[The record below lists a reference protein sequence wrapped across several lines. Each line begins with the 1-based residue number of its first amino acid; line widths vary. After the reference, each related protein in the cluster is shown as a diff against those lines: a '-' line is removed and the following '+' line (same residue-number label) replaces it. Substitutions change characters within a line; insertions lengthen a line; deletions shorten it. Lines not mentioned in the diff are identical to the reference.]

1 MTIGDKIRSMND
13 EELAKLLTRCIDA
26 NRSIYDDWDYTYT
39 LPITERLTLELID
52 TSDLIEELGT
62 QFFNSDGSFPEVKFC
77 SEFGTIT
84 T

>member
-26 NRSIYDDWDYTYT
+26 NRNICDDWDYT

-62 QFFNSDGSFPEVKFC
+62 QFFNSDGSFPTVMFC
-77 SEFGTIT
+77 IQFGTIT

>member
-1 MTIGDKIRSMND
+1 MTIGDKIRSMDN

-26 NRSIYDDWDYTYT
+26 NRSIYDDWDYT

-52 TSDLIEELGT
+52 TGDLIEELGT
-62 QFFNSDGSFPEVKFC
+62 QFFNSDGSFPEVEP

-84 T
+84 I

>member
-26 NRSIYDDWDYTYT
+26 NRSIYDDWDYT
-39 LPITERLTLELID
+39 LPITERLTLKLID

-77 SEFGTIT
+77 SKVGTIT
-84 T
+84 I

>member
-26 NRSIYDDWDYTYT
+26 NRSIYDDWDYT
-39 LPITERLTLELID
+39 LPITERLTLKLID

-62 QFFNSDGSFPEVKFC
+62 QFFNSDSSFPEVKFC
-77 SEFGTIT
+77 SKFGTIT